1 MISSWRTT
9 ISFFS
14 TTALCACAALPPGA
28 QAQAIERNPD
38 GVTLHSP
45 SGMLR
50 VDVCSERVIRV
61 QVSPTDQ
68 FPKSI
73 VPSVIHSCGGAPFT
87 VSSNRSTVSIRTSAL
102 RVEVDRGSG
111 TVRFLTSTGQPV
123 LSEQPHDGRTI
134 VAPVTVDGLEEYRV
148 RQDFLLTPGEAIYG
162 LGQRQEGF
170 LNLRD
175 IPVRLLQAN
184 TNIAIPFLVSTNGY
198 GLLWN
203 SAALTNFNPANSN
216 HSTRRKWNGNVQDG
230 RRRGI
235 RLFVELATAEASFN
249 SASTTKRLS
258 TFKICGCLGQRA
270 ERYIWRPIRHTR

>member
-14 TTALCACAALPPGA
+14 TTALCVCAALPPGA

-111 TVRFLTSTGQPV
+111 SVRFLTAAGQPV
-123 LSEQPHDGRTI
+123 LSEQPHDGRAI
-134 VAPVTVDGLEEYRV
+134 VPENVDGLETHRV
-148 RQDFLLTPGEAIYG
+148 RQDFLLSPEKRSMGWDSI
-162 LGQRQEGF
+162 R
-170 LNLRD
+170 RD
-175 IPVRLLQAN
+175 
-184 TNIAIPFLVSTNGY
+184 F
-198 GLLWN
+198 
-203 SAALTNFNPANSN
+203 
-216 HSTRRKWNGNVQDG
+216 
-230 RRRGI
+230 
-235 RLFVELATAEASFN
+235 
-249 SASTTKRLS
+249 
-258 TFKICGCLGQRA
+258 
-270 ERYIWRPIRHTR
+270 